1 MRVTEKT
8 EAEAKAEAN
17 RLKALNKIKDPKI
30 LKNLKVPVAQGLT
43 SVWNV
48 V

>member
-8 EAEAKAEAN
+8 EAEAN